1 MNETITDSPQTLR
14 DQMVDRITTAGWAH
28 TSRVAE
34 AMRAVPRHLFVPD
47 ATLAEAYDDRAVIIK
62 RGPDGKALSCA
73 SEPVIVAMMLDQL
86 DIHPGHRVLE
96 IGAGTG
102 YNAALLAY
110 LVGPTGQVTTVDI
123 DPEVTAAAIR
133 NLHITGYEQVHVAT
147 RDGALGDPD
156 HAPYDRIILTVGAW
170 DIPTAWWDQL
180 APGGRLVVPLRWRGL
195 TRSIAF
201 DYTDGIMRSDSVHL
215 CGFVPMLGQE
225 GEHTGHLDPHHR
237 VELCWDEDQHV
248 EPPTLLGVLDQPQTS
263 AWSGVSVGAEESFD
277 GIWLRLTA
285 TEPGTC
291 RITATPDAIDAGL
304 LCRPA
309 VPARSPALVDGR
321 SLAYLT
327 LRRLTPEGAA
337 ASRWEL
343 GAAAYG
349 PAGVQLAERI
359 CDQIRAWNDA
369 RTQQP
374 VITAHPANSPD
385 SQPAT
390 GLAMDKHDIR
400 LTVTY

>member
-73 SEPVIVAMMLDQL
+73 S
-86 DIHPGHRVLE
+86 
-96 IGAGTG
+96 
-102 YNAALLAY
+102 
-110 LVGPTGQVTTVDI
+110 
-123 DPEVTAAAIR
+123 
-133 NLHITGYEQVHVAT
+133 EQVHVAT

-225 GEHTGHLDPHHR
+225 GE
-237 VELCWDEDQHV
+237 Q
-248 EPPTLLGVLDQPQTS
+248 
-263 AWSGVSVGAEESFD
+263 
-277 GIWLRLTA
+277 I
-285 TEPGTC
+285 
-291 RITATPDAIDAGL
+291 
-304 LCRPA
+304 
-309 VPARSPALVDGR
+309 GR
-321 SLAYLT
+321 A
-327 LRRLTPEGAA
+327 
-337 ASRWEL
+337 
-343 GAAAYG
+343 
-349 PAGVQLAERI
+349 
-359 CDQIRAWNDA
+359 
-369 RTQQP
+369 
-374 VITAHPANSPD
+374 
-385 SQPAT
+385 
-390 GLAMDKHDIR
+390 
-400 LTVTY
+400 

>member
-1 MNETITDSPQTLR
+1 MNDTITDSPQTLR

-28 TSRVAE
+28 TPRVAE

-62 RGPDGKALSCA
+62 RAPDGKALSCA

-86 DIHPGHRVLE
+86 DIQPGQKVLE

-102 YNAALLAY
+102 YNAALLAH
-110 LVGPTGQVTTVDI
+110 LVGPTGHVTTVDI
-123 DPEVTAAAIR
+123 DAEVTAKAR
-133 NLHITGYEQVHVAT
+133 YNLDTTGQQQVQVVT

-170 DIPTAWWDQL
+170 DIPAAWWQQL
-180 APGGRLVVPLRWRGL
+180 APDGRLVVPLRWRGQ

-201 DYTDGIMRSDSVHL
+201 DYADGIMRSDSVHL

-225 GEHTGHLDPHHR
+225 GERIAHLDANGQ
-237 VELCWDEDQHV
+237 VELCWDEDQHI
-248 EPPTLLGVLDQPQTS
+248 EPAALLGVLDQPQSS
-263 AWSGVSVGAEESFD
+263 AWSGAAVGGEEPFD
-277 GIWLRLTA
+277 GVWLRLTA

-291 RITATPDAIDAGL
+291 RIIATPDAVEAGT

-309 VPARSPALVDGR
+309 IPARSPALVDGS
-321 SLAYLT
+321 SLAYLI
-327 LRRLTPEGAA
+327 LRRITPEGSAG
-337 ASRWEL
+337 RWEL

-349 PAGVQLAERI
+349 PAGTQLAEQL
-359 CDQIRAWNDA
+359 CDQIRAWDNT
-369 RTQQP
+369 REQQP
-374 VITAHPANSPD
+374 LITALPADAAEARQAVEHSIRKR
-385 SQPAT
+385 AT
-390 GLAMDKHDIR
+390 R